1 LPHTPDFTPPDPSPS
16 GNPPE
21 LDPAPTQPTEPSFSA
36 PYIFF
41 GREGLRAGWS
51 LLLYF
56 AILAAL
62 FACVGLIA
70 SKLHHPPAQTQ
81 QAKNQAAGAPAA
93 IASEPIPLHLALL
106 SEGGQF
112 VIVAIATWIMA
123 RIERRP
129 NSAFGFA
136 QRRGLRNFLAGLAWG
151 LAFLSLLVFTLRAS
165 GLLVFDTRLLFG
177 RAILGHAL
185 AWFAAFLLVGLF
197 EEYFTRGYLQF
208 TIARGFSAIYSWLF
222 KVKTPRAAAFGF
234 WIAALL
240 LSCAFGLNHKAN
252 PGESPIGE
260 LSAAL
265 IGLIFCLSL
274 WRTGSLWWAI
284 GFHAAWDWAQSFLY
298 GVGDSGIF
306 IEHRLFATHPVGRP
320 ILSGGLTG
328 PEGSVYI
335 LAILA
340 LVTAVVLLTLP
351 RASSAP
357 VAAGQAQTRPPQV
370 HLDLQ

>member
-1 LPHTPDFTPPDPSPS
+1 V
-16 GNPPE
+16 
-21 LDPAPTQPTEPSFSA
+21 LDPAPTQPAAPPFSA
-36 PYIFF
+36 QHIFF

-51 LLLYF
+51 LLLYL

-62 FACVGLIA
+62 LACIGLIA
-70 SKLHHPPAQTQ
+70 SKLRHPSEQTQ
-81 QAKNQAAGAPAA
+81 QAQAQQSEPQPASAVAA
-93 IASEPIPLHLALL
+93 IASKPIPLHLALL
-106 SEGGQF
+106 GEGSQF
-112 VIVAIATWIMA
+112 LCVAIATWIMA

-129 NSAFGFA
+129 IAAFGSA
-136 QRRGLRNFLAGLAWG
+136 RRRGLRNFLAGLAWG

-165 GLLVFDTRLLFG
+165 GLLVFDGRSLFG
-177 RAILGHAL
+177 GSILGHAL

-208 TIARGFSAIYSWLF
+208 TITRGLSAIYSWLF
-222 KVKTPRAAAFGF
+222 KVKPPRAAAFGF
-234 WIAALL
+234 WTSALI
-240 LSCAFGLNHKAN
+240 LSFAFGLSHKTN

-260 LSAAL
+260 LSAGL

-274 WRTGSLWWAI
+274 WRTGSLWWAL

-298 GVGDSGIF
+298 GVADSGTL

-328 PEGSVYI
+328 PEGSAYV

-340 LVTAVVLLTLP
+340 LTTIVILVTLP
-351 RASSAP
+351 HTSSP
-357 VAAGQAQTRPPQV
+357 PRPPARPSDQPS
-370 HLDLQ
+370 